1 MIKFSVKR
9 PLVYCPFTHFNLRDL
24 AMGVFQLTIRLCLA
38 AMLSISMIIAIA
50 TNVSI
55 ADSSSMSA
63 VEAELF
69 EQLAAARSESEGRAT
84 EGKIWQYWFSLSP
97 TADVRTLLDNGR
109 ERREAYDY
117 ETAENLFDSVV
128 EAAPDYFEGY
138 NQRAFVRF
146 LRENYDGALA
156 DLETTLALKPDH
168 FGALSGMYHTLR
180 VQNRHELA
188 MQMLVRAVTVHPW
201 IQERGALPK
210 SLWPESFRVLHE
222 PGQEI

>member
-1 MIKFSVKR
+1 MFVYRIAHSRVRDAALSVF
-9 PLVYCPFTHFNLRDL
+9 LLFT
-24 AMGVFQLTIRLCLA
+24 V
-38 AMLSISMIIAIA
+38 SVSS
-50 TNVSI
+50 SI
-55 ADSSSMSA
+55 ADSRSISA

-69 EQLAAARSESEGRAT
+69 KQLAAARSESEGRAT

-117 ETAENLFDSVV
+117 EAAENLFDSVV

-210 SLWPESFRVLHE
+210 SLWPESFRLLHE